1 MRLLFSIIA
10 IILLQKNTIEYSS
23 VGKNGKGQL
32 SILKLEQFLL
42 ILQYEIC

>member
-10 IILLQKNTIEYSS
+10 IKLLQTNTIKNYS